1 MDAINYNLMDSTFN
15 FVCTKRMQRVDIAK
29 SKSRKRELVVTRQ
42 IYCYLIRKYFN
53 STISL
58 VVAGSYLYR
67 DHSTVLHATRCVEA
81 LMETDKAFKKEM
93 DDIESEYV
101 ISTVDAMKRKTKYSL
116 TSREYDK
123 LKMQVYFQ
131 TEKAN
136 AMYYEAVKLISLVN
150 NTLIKDNVI
159 EGFRRSEIESKLNEC
174 KKKVSKIKMETLV

>member
-1 MDAINYNLMDSTFN
+1 MDTINYNLMDSTFN
-15 FVCTKRMQRVDIAK
+15 FVCTKRMQPVNVVK
-29 SKSRKRELVVTRQ
+29 SKSRERELVVTRQ

-58 VVAGSYLYR
+58 AVAGSYINR
-67 DHSTVLHATRCVEA
+67 DHTTVLHAIRCIET
-81 LMETDKAFKKEM
+81 LIETDKAFKREM

-101 ISTVDAMKRKTKYSL
+101 ISTVEAMKRKTKYSL
-116 TSREYDK
+116 TNREYDK

-131 TEKAN
+131 TEKVN
-136 AMYYEAVKLISLVN
+136 AMYYEAVKLMSLVN

-159 EGFRRSEIESKLNEC
+159 EGFRKSEIESKLNEC

>member
-15 FVCTKRMQRVDIAK
+15 FVCSKRMQRVDIAK
-29 SKSRKRELVVTRQ
+29 SKSRRRELVVTRQ
-42 IYCYLIRKYFN
+42 IYFYLIRKYFS
-53 STISL
+53 STIPL
-58 VVAGSYLYR
+58 TVAGSYLNR
-67 DHSTVLHATRCVEA
+67 DHSTVLHAIRCIED
-81 LMETDKAFKKEM
+81 LIETDKAFKREM
-93 DDIESEYV
+93 DDIEGEYV
-101 ISTVDAMKRKTKYSL
+101 ISTVEAMKRKTKYSL
-116 TSREYDK
+116 TIREYDR

-159 EGFRRSEIESKLNEC
+159 EGFRRAEIEDKLNQC